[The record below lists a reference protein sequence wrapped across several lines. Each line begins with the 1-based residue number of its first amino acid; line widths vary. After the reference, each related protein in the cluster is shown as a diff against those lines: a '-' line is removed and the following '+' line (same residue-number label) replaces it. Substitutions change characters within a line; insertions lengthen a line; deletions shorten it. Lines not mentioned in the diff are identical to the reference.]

1 MKEGKAEN
9 RDERI
14 WFKKKIPLIQFN
26 VRDIKSARISQ
37 LLSQVKK
44 YSNVLIFFLE
54 SGVRVACNKSRDF
67 HPEKGEKVSLSLFPH
82 MLLFPSIISP
92 PFPHVYDACF
102 DLGRTESA
110 IISSLTYGKN
120 TEEGGGGK
128 EDDWL

>member
-26 VRDIKSARISQ
+26 VHDKKVCVFRHFNAKK
-37 LLSQVKK
+37 VKK
-44 YSNVLIFFLE
+44 YSNVYFFLK

-82 MLLFPSIISP
+82 MLLLPSIISP
-92 PFPHVYDACF
+92 PFPHVCDACF
-102 DLGRTESA
+102 DL
-110 IISSLTYGKN
+110 
-120 TEEGGGGK
+120 
-128 EDDWL
+128 